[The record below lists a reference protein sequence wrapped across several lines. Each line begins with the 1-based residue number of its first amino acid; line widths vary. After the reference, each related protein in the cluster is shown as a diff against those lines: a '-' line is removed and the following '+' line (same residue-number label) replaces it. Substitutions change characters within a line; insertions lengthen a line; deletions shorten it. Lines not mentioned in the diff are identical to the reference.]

1 MHSYGAI
8 IHQPDV
14 LDDRLFVDLGSY
26 DSVAWEYSHYI
37 AIHHSSNLY
46 NLKFDIQAQVT
57 IIE

>member
-1 MHSYGAI
+1 MCSYGAI

-14 LDDRLFVDLGSY
+14 LDDRLFADLSSN
-26 DSVAWEYSHYI
+26 DSVAWKYSHYI

-46 NLKFDIQAQVT
+46 NLKFDIQAQIT